1 MAARPRVQSPSP
13 RMLLGLL
20 DEALVLMDELPFEY
34 CPSWVRDLVYVACT
48 GDPWTTHDDGT
59 RSTTSL
65 LLAIAAIEGG
75 A

>member
-34 CPSWVRDLVYVACT
+34 CLAWVRAIARVAYT
-48 GDPWTTHDDGT
+48 GDPWTTHEDGT

>member
-1 MAARPRVQSPSP
+1 MAARPRVQLPSP
-13 RMLLGLL
+13 RTLLGLL

-34 CPSWVRDLVYVACT
+34 CPAWVRDLVHVACT
-48 GDPWTTHDDGT
+48 GDPWTTHEDGT

-65 LLAIAAIEGG
+65 LMAIAAIEGG